1 MQIYVEHNVI
11 FGSCTFDPCS
21 TGNHMPF
28 PYMLDRCPACEYVS
42 NDRSDLIDLN
52 HDIWYS
58 TNLNITTRYIS
69 PYGCGTRIPIWMDGS
84 IPVIGDGVVDRKA
97 CAATFTNTCAVAYSL
112 KVKRCDMSTV
122 IYCLQNLPSSI
133 QQRYCFDFDP
143 QTNSSTAKPT
153 PFKSPYP
160 PNSVSP
166 RGQNIIVAT
175 VDGTQTWIIVV
186 IVSLTVVV
194 IVLIVLILEDEEEPQ
209 RTQTKLLVTGHNNVT
224 RDQSSLVSF
233 DSWMLAGIA

>member
-1 MQIYVEHNVI
+1 
-11 FGSCTFDPCS
+11 TFDPCS

-28 PYMLDRCPACEYVS
+28 PYMSDRCPACEYVS

-58 TNLNITTRYIS
+58 TNLNITTRYVS
-69 PYGCGTRIPIWMDGS
+69 PYGCGTRIPPSGWMVCIFLYFFFQFFFYLLKRS

-194 IVLIVLILEDEEEPQ
+194 IVLIVLILVIL
-209 RTQTKLLVTGHNNVT
+209 R
-224 RDQSSLVSF
+224 
-233 DSWMLAGIA
+233 